1 MAFWRIL
8 PHANICAASG
18 RLVLL
23 DVRQDRYF
31 LVPPSAESAMRSW
44 LDCAHA
50 ASPPA
55 AVRTLLCRAGT
66 VRAWDPEPTNALKER
81 VTVPVALDCGL
92 PNEDRGMTAGPW
104 RIAAI
109 LALTLAKLRL
119 QSLHAILSEHACR
132 RVACTGADTAPAL
145 GQAAAFAGSRSLAPF
160 ARNCLLD
167 SLALD
172 RWLTAR
178 GLAAML
184 VFGVKLDPFEAHCWL
199 QVRNAILNDS
209 YDHVSRFTPIL
220 AV

>member
-1 MAFWRIL
+1 MSPVQAMERSYVTLKQMLREGHFAPGTRL
-8 PHANICAASG
+8 EANRLAGDLGVSMTPVRDVLHRLAG
-18 RLVLL
+18 ERLVEASSG
-23 DVRQDRYF
+23 DGFHV
-31 LVPPSAESAMRSW
+31 
-44 LDCAHA
+44 AHFTEA
-50 ASPPA
+50 ALRDLYEWNS
-55 AVRTLLCRAGT
+55 
-66 VRAWDPEPTNALKER
+66 
-81 VTVPVALDCGL
+81 
-92 PNEDRGMTAGPW
+92 
-104 RIAAI
+104 
-109 LALTLAKLRL
+109 ALTLRL

>member
-1 MAFWRIL
+1 MFWRIL

-31 LVPPSAESAMRSW
+31 LVPPSTESVMRNW

-50 ASPPA
+50 ASPPEE
-55 AVRTLLCRAGT
+55 VSILLGRSGT
-66 VRAWDPEPTNALKER
+66 VCARDPEPTNALKER
-81 VTVPVALDCGL
+81 VTVPVALDCSL
-92 PNEDRGMTAGPW
+92 SSEDTGAAAGPW

-132 RVACTGADTAPAL
+132 RVPCTGADTAPTL
-145 GQAAAFAGSRSLAPF
+145 MQAAAFAASRSLAPF

-172 RWLTAR
+172 RVLTAR
-178 GLAAML
+178 GLPALL

-199 QVRNAILNDS
+199 QVRDAILNDS

>member
-1 MAFWRIL
+1 ML
-8 PHANICAASG
+8 LG
-18 RLVLL
+18 R
-23 DVRQDRYF
+23 
-31 LVPPSAESAMRSW
+31 S
-44 LDCAHA
+44 
-50 ASPPA
+50 
-55 AVRTLLCRAGT
+55 GT
-66 VRAWDPEPTNALKER
+66 VRARDPEPTNVLKER
-81 VTVPVALDCGL
+81 VTVPVALDCSL
-92 PNEDRGMTAGPW
+92 SSEDTDAAAGPW

-132 RVACTGADTAPAL
+132 RIACSGNDTAPAL
-145 GQAAAFAGSRSLAPF
+145 AQAAAFAASRSLAPF
-160 ARNCLLD
+160 ARNCLHD

-178 GLAAML
+178 GLPAML

-199 QVRNAILNDS
+199 QVRDAILNDS